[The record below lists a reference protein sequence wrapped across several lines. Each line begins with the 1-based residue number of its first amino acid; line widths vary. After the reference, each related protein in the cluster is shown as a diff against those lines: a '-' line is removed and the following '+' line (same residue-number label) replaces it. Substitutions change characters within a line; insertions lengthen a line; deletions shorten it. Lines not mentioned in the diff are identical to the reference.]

1 MSTQESIRRLQDA
14 TRDRV
19 AFLARGPV
27 TIALTAVVLA
37 LFPFVLGFLGVSL
50 SFGIELLIFALAGYG
65 VLIVFGYVGMLSF
78 GHAAFFG
85 LGSFTLTLMLN
96 NTQIP
101 LVVVLAAAIV
111 VSLLFGVVMG
121 YVSIQQSGI
130 YFAIITLA
138 FAEVLRLVALYPLSD
153 ITGGQNGLPGAI
165 IRPPIDLG
173 IVSFDPND
181 AIVLYALIAVL
192 AILWLI
198 TFRQILYSQT
208 GRAFLAVRENED
220 RARSIGYD
228 VQRIKLKAFVV
239 SGGITGLAGG
249 IYALYLGY
257 SGVSHLHWSLS
268 GDFLFIA
275 LIGGAYNFMGTFI
288 GAGVFRGLNFFL
300 SNIEWWPLIVGTILI
315 LTVHFA
321 PEGILGTLQRDD

>member
-19 AFLARGPV
+19 AFLAKGPA
-27 TIALTAVVLA
+27 TIALTGVILA
-37 LFPFVLGFLGVSL
+37 LFPVVLGALGVSL

-96 NTQIP
+96 NTQFP
-101 LVVVLAAAIV
+101 LIVVLAAAIV
-111 VSLLFGVVMG
+111 VSLLLGVVMG
-121 YVSIQQSGI
+121 SVSIQQSGI

-138 FAEVLRLVALYPLSD
+138 FAELLRLVALYPLSD
-153 ITGGQNGLPGAI
+153 ITGGQNGLPGAV
-165 IRPPIDLG
+165 IRPTIDLG
-173 IVSFDPND
+173 VVSFDLNN
-181 AIVLYALIAVL
+181 AIVLYAFIAVL
-192 AILWLI
+192 ALLWLVV
-198 TFRQILYSQT
+198 FRRILYSQT

-257 SGVSHLHWSLS
+257 SGASHLHWSFS
-268 GDFLFIA
+268 GDFLFIT
-275 LIGGAYNFMGTFI
+275 LIGGAYNFMGTFV
-288 GAGVFRGLNFFL
+288 GAGVYRGLNFFL
-300 SNIEWWPLIVGTILI
+300 SDIEWWPLLVGSILI

-321 PEGILGTLQRDD
+321 TEGILGTLRRDD